1 MPLPV
6 FTPITLAHHD
16 FVGLLDQYVRTSL
29 VSDLPATRL
38 PHCSRE
44 TGGPQST
51 SGALQ
56 PPMEASLPEL
66 RVNTWIFSRRSEPSE
81 SENIHSSNLQYSA
94 TVSPVH
100 AVVNQTEDW
109 TPFDSRPETHTER
122 LGKGTQNEQLNGPRL
137 AAQGL
142 LRPART
148 RRFSVSKNWRRSVKQ
163 VWLNQLAN
171 HLNEFRW
178 LAGNFAKGPHRN
190 NTVKALT
197 PACFQE
203 LGF

>member
-66 RVNTWIFSRRSEPSE
+66 RVNTWIFSRRPEPSE
-81 SENIHSSNLQYSA
+81 SERATQAICNTQPRHPLSTQSSIRPRTGLHS
-94 TVSPVH
+94 TVDRS
-100 AVVNQTEDW
+100 
-109 TPFDSRPETHTER
+109 
-122 LGKGTQNEQLNGPRL
+122 LIL
-137 AAQGL
+137 
-142 LRPART
+142 
-148 RRFSVSKNWRRSVKQ
+148 SVS
-163 VWLNQLAN
+163 
-171 HLNEFRW
+171 
-178 LAGNFAKGPHRN
+178 AKGLRMSNSTAPGWQRK
-190 NTVKALT
+190 V
-197 PACFQE
+197 C
-203 LGF
+203 